1 MLSPQEALTRRIF
14 APYGSARSSMKLPN
28 FEYHAPSTP
37 AGVVSILAAHRGEA
51 RILAGGQSLI
61 PTMAFR
67 LAQPAVLV
75 DLRNVGGLNRIAV
88 DAAGTVLGARTR
100 WRDIEDSVPLRSAQ
114 PLLVEAVRH
123 VAHYQVRNRGTVGG
137 SLAHADPA
145 AEMPCIAVTCEA
157 ELTIL
162 GPAGERRVQAA
173 DFFTGPLT
181 TALGEDEMIVEVRLP
196 PWPAARRWAFL
207 EFSKRPGDFALAG
220 VALYYDLDDGGRVRN
235 AHVGIVGACYCPTR
249 LTETEGALNGRRLD
263 DEEAKAAGRVASDE
277 ADAPSDL
284 HAPADYRKAL
294 VGTLLERALAAAAN
308 RN

>member
-1 MLSPQEALTRRIF
+1 
-14 APYGSARSSMKLPN
+14 MKLPN

-37 AGVVSILAAHRGEA
+37 AEVVKILAAHRGDA

-67 LAQPAVLV
+67 LAQPAALV

-88 DAAGTVLGARTR
+88 GASGTVLGARTR

-162 GPAGERRVQAA
+162 GPEGERRVKAA

-181 TALGEDEMIVEVRLP
+181 TVLGEDEMILEVRLP

-220 VALYYDLDDGGRVRN
+220 VALYYDLDEGGQARN
-235 AHVGIVGACYCPTR
+235 AHIGVVGACYCPAR
-249 LTETEGALNGRRLD
+249 LAEAERALNGSRGD
-263 DEEAKAAGRVASDE
+263 GEAAKAAARAASNA

-284 HAPADYRKAL
+284 HAPAAYRKAL